1 MQCNVM
7 YVCMYMY
14 VYIYNIY
21 IYIYIC
27 VKSKTKRP
35 EGTYPWIRLP
45 SGCPYRP
52 ARVMLQAPS
61 PAGPSR
67 DQTGWRGLIPMGMCR
82 NSFWLG
88 CWIWGW
94 LGHVFSQ
101 QSVWL
106 WEITH
111 DLQPNCWLK
120 TSNHVQMST
129 KQWTKRCT
137 ASKLTAYDASA
148 EGGGGPPTFQWWC
161 WGMGEKAMRE
171 SFEKERAILARCENG
186 DCLMHIIYYCG
197 SGKISEYRIIQRN
210 MPKMADFLKM
220 NFSCTCSSSCFGP
233 WVSLLRDG
241 AVLLLEATGSMSIKH
256 GLVEYSRI
264 GCIRC

>member
-1 MQCNVM
+1 MVCIFVCM
-7 YVCMYMY
+7 YVCMYVRAYVRTYVRMY
-14 VYIYNIY
+14 VCMYVNEQMKEGRNEWMNKCMYVCIYLCMNVCMYVCMYAYTYTYIYISYTYNIY
-21 IYIYIC
+21 ICVC
-27 VKSKTKRP
+27 VKTKTKRP

-45 SGCPYRP
+45 TGCPYRP

-67 DQTGWRGLIPMGMCR
+67 DQVVGTRWNQTGWRGLIPVGMYR

-94 LGHVFSQ
+94 LGNVFSQ
-101 QSVWL
+101 QCVWL

-186 DCLMHIIYYCG
+186 DCLMHIVVP
-197 SGKISEYRIIQRN
+197 GK
-210 MPKMADFLKM
+210 
-220 NFSCTCSSSCFGP
+220 
-233 WVSLLRDG
+233 
-241 AVLLLEATGSMSIKH
+241 
-256 GLVEYSRI
+256 
-264 GCIRC
+264 